1 MASLKNFPFNRKI
14 NIRKTSPN
22 EIYKYFMT
30 KPNTKW
36 QPIIINFASN
46 LHALTKDGNIIVS
59 AGQADQS

>member
-1 MASLKNFPFNRKI
+1 
-14 NIRKTSPN
+14 
-22 EIYKYFMT
+22 MT